1 MGENK
6 NIENMIEW
14 LTGDD
19 TLTVSLTQKRFIN
32 RVRKLSKANDA
43 VQIVAENADGS
54 ICAHLPI
61 KALHLFIS
69 GPNTGSYPAVD
80 DLLEEDED
88 EDEA

>member
-6 NIENMIEW
+6 NNENAIEW

-32 RVRKLSKANDA
+32 RMRKLAKSNDA

-69 GPNTGSYPAVD
+69 APNTGSYPAVD

-88 EDEA
+88 EDES